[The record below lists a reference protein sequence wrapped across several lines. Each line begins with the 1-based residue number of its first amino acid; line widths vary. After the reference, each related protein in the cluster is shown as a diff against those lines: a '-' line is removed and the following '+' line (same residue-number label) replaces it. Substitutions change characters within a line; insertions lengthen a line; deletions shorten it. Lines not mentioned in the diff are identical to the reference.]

1 MTDRRSWKVLGRLIW
16 WNAHRTMSHYY
27 IFPTLVQPQRSGER
41 HLIRFWRRW
50 QQLGLQPFLIYPAVI
65 KLRHKGEQKSF
76 DSPQKAEDFISSL
89 SQQKTYAAALRE
101 GNGKTAATISPARR
115 EGLDG
120 REGGG
125 PSCPGGDDGRMDMD
139 AFWTCFLF
147 FLLSSLLLGYCPYLY
162 GTTISLLVRLT
173 PFFLFWRGLME
184 SRFNYIYFLAV
195 WAFRGTCLA
204 LEWIG
209 HVPSLFFCCLKRP
222 TFSVMCGLSCFLF
235 MVVGCS
241 CLYVVFIFYNR
252 HLYFY
257 LFYPISK
264 RIFHLGGLKSKMH
277 ISVYVLFTEWKC
289 FCFFFH
295 LLNTILGL
303 WIFNAYSKYFITEC
317 EWFKFC
323 C

>member
-1 MTDRRSWKVLGRLIW
+1 MAGGVARG
-16 WNAHRTMSHYY
+16 
-27 IFPTLVQPQRSGER
+27 G
-41 HLIRFWRRW
+41 
-50 QQLGLQPFLIYPAVI
+50 GG
-65 KLRHKGEQKSF
+65 HKGEQKSL
-76 DSPQKAEDFISSL
+76 DSPQKVEDFISSL

-120 REGGG
+120 RDGGG

-139 AFWTCFLF
+139 ACWTCFLL
-147 FLLSSLLLGYCPYLY
+147 FLLSSLLLGYCPYLS

-173 PFFLFWRGLME
+173 PFFLFWRRLME
-184 SRFNYIYFLAV
+184 SRFNYKKCLAV
-195 WAFRGTCLA
+195 WAFRSRT
-204 LEWIG
+204 ITM
-209 HVPSLFFCCLKRP
+209 FCCSIRP

-241 CLYVVFIFYNR
+241 CFYVVFIFYNR

-264 RIFHLGGLKSKMH
+264 RIFHLGGLVSKMH
-277 ISVYVLFTEWKC
+277 ISVYMLLTEWKC
-289 FCFFFH
+289 FCFFFFIYWIQSWDYEYSMH
-295 LLNTILGL
+295 TLNIL
-303 WIFNAYSKYFITEC
+303 ITEC